1 MLMVS
6 ELSTCEDKFHT
17 NNVIIKTY
25 RKFLVNR
32 REETPTIS
40 IISSQAN
47 TRTEIEK
54 KKNIGVIY
62 QTLIYTNIK
71 W

>member
-47 TRTEIEK
+47 TSTEIEK
-54 KKNIGVIY
+54 KNIGVTY
-62 QTLIYTNIK
+62 QILIYTNIK